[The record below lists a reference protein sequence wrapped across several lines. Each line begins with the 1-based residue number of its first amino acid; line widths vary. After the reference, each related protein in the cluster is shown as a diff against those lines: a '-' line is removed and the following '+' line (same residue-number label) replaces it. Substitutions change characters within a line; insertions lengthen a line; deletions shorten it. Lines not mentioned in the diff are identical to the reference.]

1 MSDHEPTPNLSRRQF
16 LSFSNKAGIALISAG
31 TLLSVIPHQKL
42 DAASRD
48 GAEGRSNGI
57 KPVRNKSAATLQRK
71 KNRRTVSTT
80 LTLNRQKY
88 LLNPEG
94 SFLWNL
100 CNGRHGM
107 DMMSQALS
115 LRYRKSRSAVA
126 DDVRHFIDTLQSLN
140 LVQASN

>member
-1 MSDHEPTPNLSRRQF
+1 MSDREPTSNLSRRQF

-31 TLLSVIPHQKL
+31 TLLSVIPPTKL
-42 DAASRD
+42 HAASRNGED
-48 GAEGRSNGI
+48 ALSNAI
-57 KPVRNKSAATLQRK
+57 KPVRNGSTAALQRK
-71 KNRRTVSTT
+71 MNRKTVSTT
-80 LTLNRQKY
+80 ITLNGQKY

-107 DMMSQALS
+107 GMMSQALS

-126 DDVRHFIDTLQSLN
+126 DDVRHFIDILRSLN

>member
-31 TLLSVIPHQKL
+31 TLLSAISPQKL
-42 DAASRD
+42 HAALKDDDALNA
-48 GAEGRSNGI
+48 G
-57 KPVRNKSAATLQRK
+57 KPVRNRSAATLQRK

-80 LTLNRQKY
+80 LTLNGQKY

-115 LRYRKSRSAVA
+115 LRYRKQRSAVVS
-126 DDVRHFIDTLQSLN
+126 DVRDFVDTLKSLN
-140 LVQASN
+140 LIEAA